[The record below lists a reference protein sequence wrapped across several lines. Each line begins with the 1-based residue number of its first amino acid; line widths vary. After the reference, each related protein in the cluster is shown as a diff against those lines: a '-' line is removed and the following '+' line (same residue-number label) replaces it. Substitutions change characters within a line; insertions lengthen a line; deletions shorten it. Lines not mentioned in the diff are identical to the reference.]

1 MRAVDLLRSED
12 IVLDPPWRS
21 FDDTVAGLVD
31 VLVHAGALPA
41 AIAADAV
48 RAVLMREREA
58 STAVLDVGVA
68 VPHARLAGLE
78 APVIALAIA
87 SRGLYEAVPTVP
99 IRIVALVLSPPAA
112 LDDHLR
118 ILGGL
123 ATLLRSPELR
133 RELQASGSADRA
145 LAALGRHARSAP

>member
-1 MRAVDLLRSED
+1 MRAVDLLRPED

-21 FDDTVAGLVD
+21 FDDTVAGLVEA
-31 VLVHAGALPA
+31 LVRAGSLAGSA
-41 AIAADAV
+41 APDAV
-48 RAVLMREREA
+48 RAVLAREREA

-68 VPHARLAGLE
+68 VPHARLPGLTS
-78 APVIALAIA
+78 PMIALAIA

-99 IRIVALVLSPPAA
+99 IRVVALVLSPPAA

-133 RELQASGSADRA
+133 SELQGSGTPENA
-145 LAALGRHARSAP
+145 LSALGRHARSSP

>member
-1 MRAVDLLRSED
+1 MRAVDLLRPED

-21 FDDTVAGLVD
+21 FDDTVAGLVET
-31 VLVHAGALPA
+31 LVRAGSLPEA
-41 AIAADAV
+41 AASDAV
-48 RAVLMREREA
+48 RAVLAREREA

-68 VPHARLAGLE
+68 IPHARLTGITS
-78 APVIALAIA
+78 PMIALAIA

-99 IRIVALVLSPPAA
+99 IRVVALVLSPPAA

-133 RELQASGSADRA
+133 SELQASGTSENA
-145 LAALGRHARSAP
+145 LSALGRHARSSP

>member
-1 MRAVDLLRSED
+1 MRAVDLLRPED

-21 FDDTVAGLVD
+21 FQDTVAGLVD
-31 VLVHAGALPA
+31 VLVRAGSLPA
-41 AIAADAV
+41 AAAPDAV
-48 RAVLMREREA
+48 RAVLAREREA

-68 VPHARLAGLE
+68 VPHARLAGLA
-78 APVIALAIA
+78 APMIAMAVA

-99 IRIVALVLSPPAA
+99 IRVVAMVLSPPAA

-133 RELQASGSADRA
+133 GELQASGSAERA
-145 LAALGRHARSAP
+145 LTALGRHARSAP